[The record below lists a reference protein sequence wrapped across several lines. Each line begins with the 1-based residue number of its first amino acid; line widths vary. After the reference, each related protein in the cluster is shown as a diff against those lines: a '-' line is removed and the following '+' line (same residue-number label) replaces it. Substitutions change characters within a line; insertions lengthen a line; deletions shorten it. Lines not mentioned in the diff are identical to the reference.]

1 MKTPADKQITL
12 TLYSHPMKDQKMRW
26 KAFVVFAP
34 GSTDDSSAEVT
45 IADGEGTPISA
56 AELEFAGARIAVKDG
71 KGALRCGDFAK
82 GKHESAIWLYRKGV
96 APVPGAL
103 TFE

>member
-1 MKTPADKQITL
+1 VKTPADKQITFA
-12 TLYSHPMKDQKMRW
+12 LYSHPMKDLKMRW
-26 KAFVVFAP
+26 KALLVFAP
-34 GSTDDSSAEVT
+34 GSTDDSSAELT
-45 IADGEGTPISA
+45 IADGEGTSIPA
-56 AELEFAGARIAVKDG
+56 AEFEFAGTRVAVKDG

-82 GKHESAIWLYRKGV
+82 GKHETAIWLYREGR